1 MMDPK
6 KSTDALAASGGD
18 RGDMATDKRSGA
30 TSHNLASEKPAAP
43 TYDWLGPSLRRM
55 YDEVLN
61 EPIPESFVDLLQQ
74 LYDRQKKR

>member
-1 MMDPK
+1 MDPK
-6 KSTDALAASGGD
+6 KSTGELGASREAAEAGK
-18 RGDMATDKRSGA
+18 RVAAAPPDM
-30 TSHNLASEKPAAP
+30 ASEKSTPP

-74 LYDRQKKR
+74 LYDRQKKRQS

>member
-1 MMDPK
+1 MDPK
-6 KSTDALAASGGD
+6 KSTDALAASREGMEAG
-18 RGDMATDKRSGA
+18 KPIGA
-30 TSHNLASEKPAAP
+30 TSPRLASDKPAAP
-43 TYDWLGPSLRRM
+43 TYDWLGPSLRRL